1 METIYC
7 ENWHRIRKE
16 IRRPLDAEA
25 ANTLFDSGEHFFA
38 MIFKNGG
45 DKPTHLIEFLGI
57 NTFGVDFL
65 DEDLDEELSFSYQ
78 LITNNLDIIDP
89 SKLIISRFVVR
100 EKDKNGKQTK
110 GTAYNP
116 ILMVAKDKWEIQHN
130 LFCEEEDF
138 IKKESSN
145 FYTKNKVDI
154 SSLYKDIPEFGKWED
169 LINTEV
175 KFLNE

>member
-1 METIYC
+1 
-7 ENWHRIRKE
+7 
-16 IRRPLDAEA
+16 
-25 ANTLFDSGEHFFA
+25 

-116 ILMVAKDKWEIQHN
+116 ILMVAKDK
-130 LFCEEEDF
+130 
-138 IKKESSN
+138 
-145 FYTKNKVDI
+145 
-154 SSLYKDIPEFGKWED
+154 
-169 LINTEV
+169 
-175 KFLNE
+175 